1 MYEYVGNIRKQRWDK
16 MGKEEMSLNRKVIN
30 VILNIALIVGVII
43 TFYKLPSILA
53 DKISYWKL
61 QKTEIKQEFDEE
73 E

>member
-1 MYEYVGNIRKQRWDK
+1 